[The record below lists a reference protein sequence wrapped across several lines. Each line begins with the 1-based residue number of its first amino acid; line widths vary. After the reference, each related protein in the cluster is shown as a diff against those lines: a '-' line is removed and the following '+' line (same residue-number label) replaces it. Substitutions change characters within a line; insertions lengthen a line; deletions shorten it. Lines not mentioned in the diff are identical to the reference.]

1 MKKAKLAIFFVSL
14 AAIGCSK
21 GYDIQVQFE
30 IAITN
35 AMETKKEN
43 IRDLVNI
50 TKDDPNTLW
59 NVDGKVLM
67 TTFHHHPDSYKE
79 GKTITLY
86 WESWVTSTKEFSN
99 VYKKYKSSFENNPDL
114 RVKQLLG
121 LDYNSANTY
130 ITSYWV
136 DPNDLIRPA
145 YVVDTTK
152 PMKITFDEGTSDEY
166 KTWFYNQC
174 GYAYYSDNRVPW
186 TRLGY
191 TYDYYPNK
199 DRYGLSEFVI
209 SKDKEATVTV
219 DKTKLVKD
227 FLPYLETL

>member
-1 MKKAKLAIFFVSL
+1 MKKAKLAIFFVSF
-14 AAIGCSK
+14 AAIGCSS
-21 GYDIQVQFE
+21 GYDVQIHFN
-30 IAITN
+30 IAISN

-50 TKDDPNTLW
+50 TYDDPNTLW
-59 NVDGKVLM
+59 NEDGMVLM
-67 TTFHHHPDSYKE
+67 TTFHHYPSSYIE
-79 GKTITLY
+79 GEIITLN

-99 VYKKYKSSFENNPDL
+99 VYKKYKSSFSDNPDL

-121 LDYNSANTY
+121 LDYNSANTH

-136 DPNDLIRPA
+136 NPDDLIRPA
-145 YVVDTTK
+145 YVIDTTK
-152 PMKITFDEGTSDEY
+152 PMKITFDEEISDDY

-174 GYAYYSDNRVPW
+174 GYAYYSDNKVPW

-191 TYDYYPNK
+191 TYDYYPGK

-209 SKDKEATVTV
+209 SKDKKAEVIV
-219 DKTKLVKD
+219 DKTELVKD